1 MSHPWPHHRQRNV
14 CITLLRRHPL
24 GHHRYLGVT
33 PAANDKAHPP
43 PAEADEFVA
52 EDDVYPFAAAP
63 AGAAGS

>member
-1 MSHPWPHHRQRNV
+1 
-14 CITLLRRHPL
+14 L